1 MKVRALVIAAAIA
14 GGCGSSP
21 PAGGTGGA
29 GQGRGGGMAGASA
42 GGAGTS
48 GSGGAGVGGAGG
60 GAAGTSAG
68 GIAGGVAGTG
78 GAGRGGSPAGASG
91 SGVAGGGRGGAT
103 GSGGSGTAGEP
114 GAFCSKDW
122 CWSHPLP
129 QGEQIWSIWADPGG
143 TVIAGGDGGALM
155 RWNGS
160 SWESIASD
168 LIVNTVQTI
177 WGSSPSDV
185 WASTLYGLFR
195 FDGSTWRQVANPPN
209 AVLGTT
215 PQVRLISGSSPND
228 VWFASVEAVYHWTA
242 TGWAPTAYLANEE
255 IFFVSASSPS
265 EVWVTAKQRIFRWNG
280 TNFAELTWPRANP
293 TFEGVFAI
301 GAGNVWVAEGGSFWH
316 WDGQQFTIEPTIRT
330 GPGAYA
336 YYGLFVTTPND
347 VWRPSPAHRLS
358 LGDWAA
364 VPIDG
369 ADSYSKPYI
378 GAGLPDG
385 QLWLA
390 GTLGRLW
397 RYANGRFVLAVPA
410 VDPQK
415 YVDLN
420 AVWSDGKGTTL
431 AAGATYLRNTG
442 AGWEFAP
449 KAANV
454 TTTNAMWGRSATDV
468 WAVGNAA
475 ALFHYDGAMW
485 TRVDTGLPA
494 SLTQFLDLYAIGGT
508 DTGEWWAIG
517 RNGQVLHFDGQTW
530 TAGVS
535 ASTSNMRGIWV
546 RNADEVWACGQ
557 NNIVQRWTRAGGWTL
572 LSARPPISMEHR
584 NIWGTS
590 DTNVFVISGSSSVYR
605 YDGTSWRTV
614 PAPADTTQMH
624 VPIFSVS
631 GNPDG
636 TFWAAGQMG
645 YTMRWNGS
653 VLQTGITHVFQDLNG
668 IWAGPNGEAWTV
680 GGHGVILHR
689 R

>member
-1 MKVRALVIAAAIA
+1 
-14 GGCGSSP
+14 
-21 PAGGTGGA
+21 
-29 GQGRGGGMAGASA
+29 MAGASA

-293 TFEGVFAI
+293 IFEGVFAI

-347 VWRPSPAHRLS
+347 VWRPSPVAPLVAWKLGGRTDRRRRL
-358 LGDWAA
+358 
-364 VPIDG
+364 
-369 ADSYSKPYI
+369 
-378 GAGLPDG
+378 
-385 QLWLA
+385 
-390 GTLGRLW
+390 
-397 RYANGRFVLAVPA
+397 
-410 VDPQK
+410 
-415 YVDLN
+415 
-420 AVWSDGKGTTL
+420 
-431 AAGATYLRNTG
+431 
-442 AGWEFAP
+442 
-449 KAANV
+449 
-454 TTTNAMWGRSATDV
+454 
-468 WAVGNAA
+468 
-475 ALFHYDGAMW
+475 
-485 TRVDTGLPA
+485 
-494 SLTQFLDLYAIGGT
+494 
-508 DTGEWWAIG
+508 
-517 RNGQVLHFDGQTW
+517 
-530 TAGVS
+530 
-535 ASTSNMRGIWV
+535 
-546 RNADEVWACGQ
+546 
-557 NNIVQRWTRAGGWTL
+557 
-572 LSARPPISMEHR
+572 
-584 NIWGTS
+584 
-590 DTNVFVISGSSSVYR
+590 
-605 YDGTSWRTV
+605 
-614 PAPADTTQMH
+614 
-624 VPIFSVS
+624 
-631 GNPDG
+631 
-636 TFWAAGQMG
+636 
-645 YTMRWNGS
+645 
-653 VLQTGITHVFQDLNG
+653 VFQ
-668 IWAGPNGEAWTV
+668 TV
-680 GGHGVILHR
+680 HR
-689 R
+689 RRFA

>member
-1 MKVRALVIAAAIA
+1 M
-14 GGCGSSP
+14 
-21 PAGGTGGA
+21 
-29 GQGRGGGMAGASA
+29 
-42 GGAGTS
+42 
-48 GSGGAGVGGAGG
+48 
-60 GAAGTSAG
+60 
-68 GIAGGVAGTG
+68 
-78 GAGRGGSPAGASG
+78 
-91 SGVAGGGRGGAT
+91 
-103 GSGGSGTAGEP
+103 
-114 GAFCSKDW
+114 
-122 CWSHPLP
+122 
-129 QGEQIWSIWADPGG
+129 
-143 TVIAGGDGGALM
+143 
-155 RWNGS
+155 
-160 SWESIASD
+160 
-168 LIVNTVQTI
+168 
-177 WGSSPSDV
+177 
-185 WASTLYGLFR
+185 
-195 FDGSTWRQVANPPN
+195 
-209 AVLGTT
+209 
-215 PQVRLISGSSPND
+215 
-228 VWFASVEAVYHWTA
+228 
-242 TGWAPTAYLANEE
+242 
-255 IFFVSASSPS
+255 
-265 EVWVTAKQRIFRWNG
+265 
-280 TNFAELTWPRANP
+280 
-293 TFEGVFAI
+293 
-301 GAGNVWVAEGGSFWH
+301 
-316 WDGQQFTIEPTIRT
+316 
-330 GPGAYA
+330 
-336 YYGLFVTTPND
+336 
-347 VWRPSPAHRLS
+347 
-358 LGDWAA
+358 
-364 VPIDG
+364 
-369 ADSYSKPYI
+369 
-378 GAGLPDG
+378 
-385 QLWLA
+385 
-390 GTLGRLW
+390 
-397 RYANGRFVLAVPA
+397 
-410 VDPQK
+410 
-415 YVDLN
+415 N

-431 AAGATYLRNTG
+431 AAGVIYLRNTG
-442 AGWEFAP
+442 AGWELAP
-449 KAANV
+449 KALNV
-454 TTTNAMWGRSATDV
+454 TAANAMWGRSATDV
-468 WAVGNAA
+468 WAVGDAA

-485 TRVDTGLPA
+485 TRVDPGLPA